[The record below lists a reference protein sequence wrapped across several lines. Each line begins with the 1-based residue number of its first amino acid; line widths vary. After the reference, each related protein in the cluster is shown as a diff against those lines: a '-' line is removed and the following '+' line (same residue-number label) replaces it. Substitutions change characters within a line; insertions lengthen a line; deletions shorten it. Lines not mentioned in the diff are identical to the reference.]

1 MSVDEVLA
9 ALTALCDAYDTF
21 DRCDL
26 DTLTSPQLLQV
37 LDRLQTLGCQLPTQD
52 HRILARLRAE
62 TTPAELGAKSWRDVL
77 ATRYRLSTAEAGR
90 RLTDADHLGPRQS
103 LTGEPM
109 APRLAATAAAQ
120 RLGLITGEHV
130 TVIRT
135 QFKKVPG
142 WVDGATRDQ
151 IEVDWVRHAVGCGP
165 TELENLARR
174 TVFLLDQ
181 DGPAPD
187 DTERARRRSLVFGR
201 QQDDAMTGVKGNL
214 TPSAYAVWEALDARF
229 SARGMCNPADEHPCT
244 TGTPT
249 QDQIDGDLRTLEQRR
264 HDAFEYIGRMALD
277 KTERGQ
283 HGGLPTTI
291 IVRTTLQELATRA
304 GIGVTGGGTLIP
316 VADVLNLA
324 ARKDA
329 TNYLAVFDDAT
340 GAVLDLFRTRRT
352 ASVAQRLALIARD
365 GGCTK
370 PGCTVPAYRTQVHHA
385 AADWSN
391 GGDTNVDDLTL
402 ACGPDNRAVGP
413 GGWTTRLTDTH
424 HVEWIPPPGLDTGQ
438 TRTNDYHHPETLRPP
453 PQDAWQ
459 PPEWQPPTPTA
470 GADDAAVTAPDPA
483 TNPTT
488 DEQHRAEP
496 WPPEH
501 LASIADEPADYERLD
516 HDDATADSHGEP
528 IPWWPVDPAW
538 QAAEAA
544 RATRERATA
553 QPALAHDA
561 PSAPGPEDGDAE
573 NQALEEPWQRL
584 DTADQP
590 GDTAIEHPNPPD
602 EHGDNDTHEPGAP
615 APPTST
621 AA

>member
-9 ALTALCDAYDTF
+9 ALTALLDAYDTF

-26 DTLTSPQLLQV
+26 ESLTSPQLLQV

-62 TTPAELGAKSWRDVL
+62 TTPSELGAKSWRDVL
-77 ATRYRLSTAEAGR
+77 ATRYRISTAEAGR
-90 RLTDADHLGPRQS
+90 RLTDAEHLGPRRT

-130 TVIRT
+130 TVIRK
-135 QFKKVPG
+135 QLKKVPG

-187 DTERARRRSLVFGR
+187 DTERARRRSLVFGK
-201 QQDDAMTGVKGNL
+201 QQDDAMTGMRGNL
-214 TPSAYAVWEALDARF
+214 TPTAYAVWEALDARF

-291 IVRTTLQELATRA
+291 IVRTTLQDLATRA

-316 VADVLNLA
+316 VADVLTMA

-470 GADDAAVTAPDPA
+470 GADDAAVTATDPA

-488 DEQHRAEP
+488 DDRHHAEP
-496 WPPEH
+496 WMPEH
-501 LASIADEPADYERLD
+501 DAPIVDEPADEPADYERVD
-516 HDDATADSHGEP
+516 HDDATADTHDEP
-528 IPWWPVDPAW
+528 IPWWSVDPAW
-538 QAAEAA
+538 QAADAA
-544 RATRERATA
+544 RTTRKRATD
-553 QPALAHDA
+553 QPATARDEPPA
-561 PSAPGPEDGDAE
+561 PSAEAATTDDLVA
-573 NQALEEPWQRL
+573 A
-584 DTADQP
+584 
-590 GDTAIEHPNPPD
+590 HPDPPD
-602 EHGDNDTHEPGAP
+602 PHGDNDTHGPGAP

-621 AA
+621 TAA

>member
-1 MSVDEVLA
+1 M
-9 ALTALCDAYDTF
+9 
-21 DRCDL
+21 
-26 DTLTSPQLLQV
+26 
-37 LDRLQTLGCQLPTQD
+37 
-52 HRILARLRAE
+52 
-62 TTPAELGAKSWRDVL
+62 
-77 ATRYRLSTAEAGR
+77 
-90 RLTDADHLGPRQS
+90 
-103 LTGEPM
+103 
-109 APRLAATAAAQ
+109 AATATAQ

-130 TVIRT
+130 TVIRK

-187 DTERARRRSLVFGR
+187 DTERARRRSLIFGR
-201 QQDDAMTGVKGNL
+201 QQDDAMTGVRGNL

-249 QDQIDGDLRTLEQRR
+249 QDQIDRDLRTLEQRR

-316 VADVLNLA
+316 VADVLTMA
-324 ARKDA
+324 ARTDA

-385 AADWSN
+385 AADWAA

-424 HVEWIPPPGLDTGQ
+424 QVEWIPPPGLDTGQ

-459 PPEWQPPTPTA
+459 PPVWQPPAWTD
-470 GADDAAVTAPDPA
+470 GADDAAATPPDPA
-483 TNPTT
+483 ADT
-488 DEQHRAEP
+488 DAER
-496 WPPEH
+496 
-501 LASIADEPADYERLD
+501 DT
-516 HDDATADSHGEP
+516 HDEP
-528 IPWWPVDPAW
+528 IPWWPVDPA
-538 QAAEAA
+538 A
-544 RATRERATA
+544 
-553 QPALAHDA
+553 
-561 PSAPGPEDGDAE
+561 GDAAV
-573 NQALEEPWQRL
+573 N
-584 DTADQP
+584 DTA
-590 GDTAIEHPNPPD
+590 TEHPDPPN

-615 APPTST
+615 APPTTTT